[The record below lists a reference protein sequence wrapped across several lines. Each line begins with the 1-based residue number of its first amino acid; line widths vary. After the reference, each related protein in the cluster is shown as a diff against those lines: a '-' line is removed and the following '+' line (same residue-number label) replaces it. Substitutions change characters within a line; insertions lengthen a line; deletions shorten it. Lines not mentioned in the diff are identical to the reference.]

1 MTEWIKTHDLTTRC
15 LHFKYKIQ
23 QTESKRVEKNQVCKD
38 AFGERFGS
46 ERKERGRESI
56 LCAGGV
62 KP

>member
-1 MTEWIKTHDLTTRC
+1 MARD
-15 LHFKYKIQ
+15 
-23 QTESKRVEKNQVCKD
+23 KNQVCKD

-56 LCAGGV
+56 LCTGGV